1 MTSRRSP
8 PWCLEVIFL
17 LSLSV
22 YLTTRGAQGCY
33 IYIAYPF
40 VSDSVHETYRL
51 QHLSMYALYT
61 VVSCLLEAEGVCCLH
76 TPQFVYP
83 SSTSRCSFGFQ
94 LRASRRTHAHM
105 SAWVYS
111 LPSTLSSDTSQ
122 IYSLYQSDKWVLH
135 TGYFSPTFFN
145 VTQYPVIQLKTH
157 ATSLL

>member
-1 MTSRRSP
+1 MPVSHLSPFPFCVSNYPRRP
-8 PWCLEVIFL
+8 GVLYIHR
-17 LSLSV
+17 LSFCQWLC
-22 YLTTRGAQGCY
+22 AWD
-33 IYIAYPF
+33 I
-40 VSDSVHETYRL
+40 RL